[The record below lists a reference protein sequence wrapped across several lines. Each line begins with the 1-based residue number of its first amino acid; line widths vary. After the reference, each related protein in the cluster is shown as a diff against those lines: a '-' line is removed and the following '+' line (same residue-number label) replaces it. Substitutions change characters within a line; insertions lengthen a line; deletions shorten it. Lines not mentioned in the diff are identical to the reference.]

1 MTTVERIYAAL
12 AALMETQPGRPASDP
27 FTFDLDPR
35 DSDPAWYIDP
45 PSTISDGAVGGLES
59 VRATFA
65 IWLSRP
71 AADDAAGAAAAL
83 AGDLARLRHAV
94 AALDV
99 DDSGNVNVQPTI
111 RTDIRPRAS
120 GAVTVVGRL
129 ACSFDYEA
137 DAENP

>member
-1 MTTVERIYAAL
+1 MTTVERIYKAL
-12 AALMETQPGRPASDP
+12 AALMAAQPAPPSADP

-35 DSDPAWYIDP
+35 DAETAWYIDP
-45 PSTISDGAVGGLES
+45 PSTVSDGAVGGVES

-71 AADDAAGAAAAL
+71 AADDAAGAAVAL
-83 AGDLARLRHAV
+83 AGDVARLRHAV

-99 DDSGNVNVQPTI
+99 DPTGNVNVQPTI
-111 RTDIRPRAS
+111 RTEIRPRAS

-129 ACSFDYEA
+129 VVSFDYEA